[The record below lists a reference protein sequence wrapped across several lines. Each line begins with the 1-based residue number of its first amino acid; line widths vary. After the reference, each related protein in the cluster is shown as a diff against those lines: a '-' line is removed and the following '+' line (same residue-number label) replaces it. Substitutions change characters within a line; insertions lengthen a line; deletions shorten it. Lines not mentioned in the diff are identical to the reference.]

1 MLDLAGLRDDA
12 VSVLAT
18 GLDAPYSTGGV
29 SYGRVRRPFPIAKA
43 LDDALLAW
51 GVNGEPLLPDHGYPV
66 RLVLPGLGR
75 HRQHQVARLAEVAAP
90 S

>member
-1 MLDLAGLRDDA
+1 MN
-12 VSVLAT
+12 
-18 GLDAPYSTGGV
+18 
-29 SYGRVRRPFPIAKA
+29 YGAVRRPFPVAKA

-51 GVNGEPLLPDHGYPV
+51 GINGEPLLPDHGYPV

-75 HRQHQVARLAEVAAP
+75 HREHQVARLPGGRPTP